1 MKNQRIALNLLVFA
15 LLMAPISSLWAGET
29 SALVMKYIENGLAI
43 LEDETLKGEDKK
55 EERKEKLWAELT
67 HVFNFTEM
75 SQRALGQYW
84 QKINPEERKEFIGLF
99 TSILKNTYLGETGT
113 FSAKK
118 IVLVGEKERGKYAT
132 IQTNFI
138 LNTGK
143 EAAVDFRMMS
153 NDGKW
158 KIYDVIIEGVSL
170 VNNYRSQ
177 FRSILVKSPYT
188 ELVKLLK
195 KKIAEG

>member
-1 MKNQRIALNLLVFA
+1 MKPL
-15 LLMAPISSLWAGET
+15 
-29 SALVMKYIENGLAI
+29 
-43 LEDETLKGEDKK
+43 
-55 EERKEKLWAELT
+55 KEKIKKRNVKKSYGLSLPIFLILLKCRKGHSGNT
-67 HVFNFTEM
+67 
-75 SQRALGQYW
+75 GK
-84 QKINPEERKEFIGLF
+84 KISPEEKAEFIGLF

-113 FSAKK
+113 YSAKK

-177 FRSILVKSPYT
+177 FSSILVKSPYA
-188 ELVKLLK
+188 ELIKRLK
-195 KKIAEG
+195 KKITEE